1 MTKDEGKCIVEAIEK
16 IDKRSKSDR
25 LFAYILLI
33 VVTLVVSIVGYNMT
47 NLISSLSTN
56 MQTISSDINSMHNE
70 MVIMSHNIA
79 YIKSMDSSM
88 SVIASD
94 IHSATATHEGIAQ
107 DVENL
112 TKNIKKMQKEMD
124 DMNKMNPVR
133 KFF

>member
-1 MTKDEGKCIVEAIEK
+1 MENKENSIVEVMEK
-16 IDKRSKSDR
+16 IDKRSKRIQS
-25 LFAYILLI
+25 FICILLI
-33 VVTLVVSIVGYNMT
+33 VVTFSVTIVSYNMT
-47 NLISSLSTN
+47 KLISSLSTN
-56 MQTISSDINSMHNE
+56 MQSISSDISSMHKE

-79 YIKSMDSSM
+79 YIKPMNSSM
-88 SVIASD
+88 SIIASD

-112 TKNIKKMQKEMD
+112 TKSIKKMQEEMD